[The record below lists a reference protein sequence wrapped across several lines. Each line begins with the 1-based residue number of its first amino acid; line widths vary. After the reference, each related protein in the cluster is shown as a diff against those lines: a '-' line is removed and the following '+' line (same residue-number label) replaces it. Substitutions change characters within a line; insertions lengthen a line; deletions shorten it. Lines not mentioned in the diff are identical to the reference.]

1 MMNITAT
8 TYNTASYGTSAKVE
22 TVETAAAQDSQNVS
36 ESSSASNNY
45 DSVSISKEGLS
56 ELKSL
61 LQAAKNSNNSNV
73 KTIEHRAISIVMSK
87 ALSAYSVGKA

>member
-1 MMNITAT
+1 MNITAMT
-8 TYNTASYGTSAKVE
+8 HNTASYGTSVRTE
-22 TVETAAAQDSQNVS
+22 AAEIAAVQDSQYVS

-87 ALSAYSVGKA
+87 ALSAYSSSKA